1 METKKE
7 TQMTTLNDRLA
18 VLDYTKL
25 LTPKER
31 TRAYAVGVAAFE
43 NDEDVESNPYS
54 VQDAIS
60 FVLFRTGWYDAQ
72 FEYETEQEEEYDPIE
87 DFNYVG
93 SRHHY

>member
-1 METKKE
+1 
-7 TQMTTLNDRLA
+7 MTTLNDSLTI
-18 VLDYTKL
+18 LDSLKL
-25 LTPKER
+25 LNSEKC

-54 VQDAIS
+54 IVDQGVS
-60 FVLFRTGWYDAQ
+60 FVLFRTGWYDARL
-72 FEYETEQEEEYDPIE
+72 EYETEQEQEEEYDPIE